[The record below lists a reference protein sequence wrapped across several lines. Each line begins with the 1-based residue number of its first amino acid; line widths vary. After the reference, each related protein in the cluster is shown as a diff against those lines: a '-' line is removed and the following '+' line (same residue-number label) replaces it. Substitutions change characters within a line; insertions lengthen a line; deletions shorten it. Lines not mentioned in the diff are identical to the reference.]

1 MKKLDESLEKI
12 TKMGDYFGLNEKSNE
27 QYNKYI
33 IEKVNFQCQ
42 IIKAEK
48 YMIIKQFMKI
58 IIIHG
63 LFID

>member
-1 MKKLDESLEKI
+1 
-12 TKMGDYFGLNEKSNE
+12 MGDYFGLNEESNE

-33 IEKVNFQCQ
+33 IESVNFQLQ
-42 IIKAEK
+42 IIREEK